1 MDDFDDDENMSFEES
16 LSHDEMGPVT
26 VETLQNIEQQIN
38 EQGGVPVWAVVQN
51 LFVPTAHRIMQ
62 DAGSVVGERAASFVR
77 STLEEVIRTTPD
89 SGDDLPDVSLSVT
102 GAMTLLGSYYYDGV
116 LGEQD
121 YTRAFEYY
129 KEAAERGGIRAT
141 LNLGYCYQYAHG
153 TGRDDS
159 KACTCYSVAYL
170 ADPTN
175 PEARYKMADMFFN
188 GFGVPRNETVAVQA
202 YLEILDQVTD
212 DDNQEWFAENEE
224 SLYRRLALAYRDGR
238 GVKRSPLKALE
249 YYEKLEIIHY
259 RDLAHGRR
267 DTPYYSTA
275 QHLDGVQK
283 EIAKLRAELDSDP
296 TAASM

>member
-1 MDDFDDDENMSFEES
+1 MDDFDDDEDMSFEES

-26 VETLQNIEQQIN
+26 VETLQSIEQQIN

-62 DAGSVVGERAASFVR
+62 DAGSVVGGRAASFVR

-89 SGDDLPDVSLSVT
+89 SGDDLPDLALSVT

-121 YTRAFEYY
+121 YAKAFEYY
-129 KEAAERGGIRAT
+129 QAAAERGGIRAT

-153 TGRDDS
+153 TERDDV
-159 KACTCYSVAYL
+159 KACNCYNVAYL

-175 PEARYKMADMFFN
+175 PGGRATRWPICSSTAY
-188 GFGVPRNETVAVQA
+188 GVPRNEKVAMQA
-202 YLEILDQVTD
+202 YLDILDVVTD
-212 DDNQEWFAENEE
+212 DDMQDWFAENEE

-275 QHLDGVQK
+275 QRPG
-283 EIAKLRAELDSDP
+283 RCAEGDRQ
-296 TAASM
+296 AAGGAGF

>member
-1 MDDFDDDENMSFEES
+1 MDDFDDDEDMSFEES

-26 VETLQNIEQQIN
+26 VETLQNIERQIN

-62 DAGSVVGERAASFVR
+62 DAGSVVGGRAASFVR

-121 YTRAFEYY
+121 YAKAFEYY
-129 KEAAERGGIRAT
+129 KAAAERGGIRAT

-153 TGRDDS
+153 TGRDDG
-159 KACTCYSVAYL
+159 KACTCYNVAYL

-188 GFGVPRNETVAVQA
+188 GYGVPRNETVAVQA

-212 DDNQEWFAENEE
+212 DDNQEWFAEN
-224 SLYRRLALAYRDGR
+224 
-238 GVKRSPLKALE
+238 
-249 YYEKLEIIHY
+249 
-259 RDLAHGRR
+259 
-267 DTPYYSTA
+267 
-275 QHLDGVQK
+275 
-283 EIAKLRAELDSDP
+283 
-296 TAASM
+296 

>member
-1 MDDFDDDENMSFEES
+1 
-16 LSHDEMGPVT
+16 
-26 VETLQNIEQQIN
+26 
-38 EQGGVPVWAVVQN
+38 
-51 LFVPTAHRIMQ
+51 MQ
-62 DAGSVVGERAASFVR
+62 DAGSVIGERAASFVR

-121 YTRAFEYY
+121 YTKAFEYY

-153 TGRDDS
+153 TMRDDA

-188 GFGVPRNETVAVQA
+188 GYGVPRNETVAVHA

-212 DDNQEWFAENEE
+212 DDNQQWFAENEE

-283 EIAKLRAELDSDP
+283 EIAKLRAELDADP
-296 TAASM
+296 TAALM